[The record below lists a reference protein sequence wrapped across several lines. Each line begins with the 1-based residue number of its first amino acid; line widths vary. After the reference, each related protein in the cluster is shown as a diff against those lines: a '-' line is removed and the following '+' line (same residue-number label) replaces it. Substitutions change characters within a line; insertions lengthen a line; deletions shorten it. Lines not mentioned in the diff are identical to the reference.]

1 MQHRAQLGKAK
12 GLQGDYM
19 QIPKINPNHRR
30 RVPKRR
36 NVTRIT
42 PKARNEV
49 YERVG
54 MRKCERCG
62 RTFAYAFEVSHLEQA
77 SQGGRG
83 DDPANLV
90 LLCGPSVN
98 TNTCHWW
105 IDSTKE
111 GREWAMEKRKELIE
125 YYGSRTDSTAT

>member
-1 MQHRAQLGKAK
+1 MIRPV
-12 GLQGDYM
+12 
-19 QIPKINPNHRR
+19 PKPNHRR
-30 RVPKRR
+30 RVPKRG

-62 RTFAYAFEVSHLEQA
+62 RTTAYSFEVSHLVQA

-98 TNTCHWW
+98 TGTCHNFA
-105 IDSTKE
+105 DYTKE
-111 GREWAMEKRKELIE
+111 GREWRIQKRKELIE
-125 YYGSRTDSTAT
+125 YYGSRTDSTTT